1 MTIFGDL
8 ARRGVFFEIQIVARR
23 RTRPAAQWYVLY
35 PSLSMKGILY
45 LVVYSDRFV
54 CGHWNRCA
62 NYPATKRGGN
72 QWKFKITVH
81 ALTNLSYYLSP
92 RISAIAGCFCSNL
105 QCKWIKMA
113 ILSGSG

>member
-23 RTRPAAQWYVLY
+23 RIRPAAQWYVLY
-35 PSLSMKGILY
+35 LSLSMKRILY

-81 ALTNLSYYLSP
+81 ALTNLSYYLSQP
-92 RISAIAGCFCSNL
+92 DTRDCGVFL
-105 QCKWIKMA
+105 
-113 ILSGSG
+113 L